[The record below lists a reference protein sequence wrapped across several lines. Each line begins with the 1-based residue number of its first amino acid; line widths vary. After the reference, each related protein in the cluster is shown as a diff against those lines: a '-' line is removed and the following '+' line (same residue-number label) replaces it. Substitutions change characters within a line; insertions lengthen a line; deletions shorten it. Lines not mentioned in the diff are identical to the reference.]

1 MDSESSSPPPP
12 LPRCYDDAT
21 VLQLEPLR
29 DAFIARELGQM
40 RFSGTQESAWVVDVA
55 KGVRD
60 NKPAVREYYT
70 SVRVLPLK
78 AQAFLRLT

>member
-12 LPRCYDDAT
+12 LPRYYDDAT

-29 DAFIARELGQM
+29 DTFVAREVGQT

-55 KGVRD
+55 KGFRD
-60 NKPAVREYYT
+60 NEPAVRAYYT
-70 SVRVLPLK
+70 SIRVLPLK
-78 AQAFLRLT
+78 FKLL